1 MPCYAERMANQ
12 PPSSCRHCGTACD
25 PSAVASG
32 TCPVCHGDLGDR
44 ARSLPWNALI
54 AGAVLLLPLVALL
67 VTTPLFPE
75 GEVGMII
82 ALIGAPV
89 IALIGGI
96 ALGIRVGDSVAL
108 KVTLALVFPPLLL
121 VITEVILFAGCGLL
135 R

>member
-12 PPSSCRHCGTACD
+12 PPTSCRHCGTACD
-25 PSAVASG
+25 PTAVASG

-54 AGAVLLLPLVALL
+54 AGAVLLLPLVTLL
-67 VTTPLFPE
+67 VAAPLKLGNDIE
-75 GEVGMII
+75 MII

-96 ALGIRVGDSVAL
+96 ALGIRLGTSVVRKIL
-108 KVTLALVFPPLLL
+108 LALALPPILL
-121 VITEVILFAGCGLL
+121 VVTEVILLAGCSMI

>member
-12 PPSSCRHCGTACD
+12 PPTSCRHCGTACD
-25 PSAVASG
+25 PTAVASG

-54 AGAVLLLPLVALL
+54 AGAVLLLPLVTLL
-67 VTTPLFPE
+67 VAAPLKLGNDFE
-75 GEVGMII
+75 MII

-108 KVTLALVFPPLLL
+108 KVTLALVFPPMLL
-121 VITEVILFAGCGLL
+121 VITEVILFAGCTML

>member
-12 PPSSCRHCGTACD
+12 PPTSCRHCGTACD
-25 PSAVASG
+25 PTAVASG
-32 TCPVCHGDLGDR
+32 TCPVCHGELGDR

-54 AGAVLLLPLVALL
+54 AGAVLLLPLVTLL
-67 VTTPLFPE
+67 VAAPLKLGNDIE
-75 GEVGMII
+75 MII

-108 KVTLALVFPPLLL
+108 KITLALVFPPMLL
-121 VITEVILFAGCGLL
+121 VITEVILFAGCAML

>member
-1 MPCYAERMANQ
+1 MANQ
-12 PPSSCRHCGTACD
+12 PPGSCRHCGTACD

-54 AGAVLLLPLVALL
+54 AGAVLLLPLVTLL
-67 VTTPLFPE
+67 VAAPLKLGTDIE
-75 GEVGMII
+75 MII

-108 KVTLALVFPPLLL
+108 KVTLALVFPPMLL
-121 VITEVILFAGCGLL
+121 VITEVILFAGCTML